1 MPPRM
6 STDSFLDQ
14 QDCTPLP
21 DCRHGLSYHRSDAED
36 KRMGWRPAM
45 RLRQINR
52 PDAAMT

>member
-1 MPPRM
+1 M

-21 DCRHGLSYHRSDAED
+21 DSRHGLSYHRSDAED
-36 KRMGWRPAM
+36 KRMGWRPAK

-52 PDAAMT
+52 PAAAMT